1 MRNDRCSLQTKAR
14 ASASFATLSPRWHKP
29 SVAFRFWSAP
39 AEQSDGGA
47 LADDF
52 GRWIKRVTSMN
63 PKRRRAALATAPQS
77 LSDAR
82 HTYFALEVLSSCNL
96 AVAAAVLPICSD
108 LLRICTRS
116 D

>member
-1 MRNDRCSLQTKAR
+1 MER
-14 ASASFATLSPRWHKP
+14 
-29 SVAFRFWSAP
+29 
-39 AEQSDGGA
+39 DGDGA

-52 GRWIKRVTSMN
+52 GKWTKRVPSMN
-63 PKRRRAALATAPQS
+63 PKRCRAALATALQS